1 MKHSTGII
9 NRKQRIHTTPCD
21 HHEKGTGGEGYIA
34 YTSMTVCK
42 EKPPPNLQIDTIPH
56 VLNFQFDSKC

>member
-1 MKHSTGII
+1 MKHSTGTI

-21 HHEKGTGGEGYIA
+21 HNDTGTGDEG

-42 EKPPPNLQIDTIPH
+42 GKPPPNLQIDTIPH
-56 VLNFQFDSKC
+56 ILNFQFDSKW